1 MKMSMLLRKNAEL
14 VLFESISCYSV
25 IIVVVIISGKWFHRV
40 VVIIFGIF
48 PFIMRTEFSEKL
60 FLTLCQAHVRT

>member
-1 MKMSMLLRKNAEL
+1 MSMLMRKNAEL
-14 VLFESISCYSV
+14 VLFESISCYSA
-25 IIVVVIISGKWFHRV
+25 IIAVVIISGKWFHRV